1 MPHPTKDAAGFDRVA
16 RTPMPKK
23 WQEHFSDVGLGVTG
37 LQAESKKAHFRHIV
51 NKVLTFMCLC
61 DNRMPYLRDSCVYC
75 RHGFVAQIG

>member
-37 LQAESKKAHFRHIV
+37 LQAESKKHISDI
-51 NKVLTFMCLC
+51 L
-61 DNRMPYLRDSCVYC
+61 
-75 RHGFVAQIG
+75 